1 MVTASEALALL
12 PTDASLRDLVQ
23 LFADS
28 VVGERL
34 LTPEEAAEE
43 LKVSR
48 STIYEFMIEGLP
60 WCPVNGRG
68 RRIYHS
74 ELHDWY
80 RARGHGEQRSQ
91 PPRAAA
97 TAAKVKTKS
106 ARTRAGANARAAAD
120 AICGGTDRAS
130 LLELVR
136 GARRNGGH

>member
-1 MVTASEALALL
+1 MTASEALALL
-12 PTDASLRDLVQ
+12 PADASLGDLVQ

-28 VVGERL
+28 FVSERL
-34 LTPEEAAEE
+34 LTPEEAAQE
-43 LKVSR
+43 LRVSR
-48 STIYEFMIEGLP
+48 STIYEFMTEGLP

-80 RARGHGEQRSQ
+80 RARRGHGGQR
-91 PPRAAA
+91 PRPRRAAA
-97 TAAKVKTKS
+97 SAAKVKTKS
-106 ARTRAGANARAAAD
+106 ARTRAGASSRTATG

-136 GARRNGGH
+136 GARRSGGK